1 MTVFLRY
8 KNIFNYPL
16 LKRFS
21 NFIISKWRS
30 IPILDRWLFQEL
42 LPTFLF
48 AVSALTVVSLSVG
61 VMFDLVR
68 KIVES
73 GLSLKFA
80 LHVFFLKLPSFLVL
94 SFPMAILMATL
105 LTFSRLSSNSEVK
118 ALKSL
123 GISTKRIIISSL
135 ILGLLMTS
143 ITFIFNDLIVPSAN
157 KNAEAVL
164 RKGLGVSMHSDYI
177 EDIIYS
183 RIGKI
188 SDPYSNK
195 ELDGV
200 THLFYAKKFQNKKM
214 VDVTV
219 LDFSR
224 FGYKQML
231 VAKNALWN
239 EIDSSWE
246 FSNGEILTISPD
258 GGSTTITFEDYT
270 YPLDSGLKKIS
281 DLPKNPRYMK
291 LSDAYRAKELYKLS
305 GNIKQERRMKVS
317 IQEKFTLPIACLV
330 FSLIGSTL
338 ACTPNTRSNQ
348 SKGFVLSILLII
360 IYYIVSFVFSSLG
373 ISGSIS
379 PVFATWFPVI
389 GSLSGGIYLLN
400 NADN

>member
-1 MTVFLRY
+1 MIDFLRY
-8 KNIFNYPL
+8 KNIFNYSL

-21 NFIISKWRS
+21 GFIFSKWRS
-30 IPILDRWLFQEL
+30 IPLLDRWLFQEL

-48 AVSALTVVSLSVG
+48 AVSAFTVVSLSLG

-68 KIVES
+68 KIVGS

-80 LHVFFLKLPSFLVL
+80 LQVFFLKLPSFLVL

-105 LTFSRLSSNSEVK
+105 LTFSRLSSNSEIK

-123 GISTKRIIISSL
+123 GISTKRIIVSSL
-135 ILGLLMTS
+135 MLGLLMTS
-143 ITFIFNDLIVPSAN
+143 ITFLFNDLIVPVSN
-157 KNAEAVL
+157 KYAESVL

-183 RIGKI
+183 RVGKI

-195 ELDGV
+195 EIDGL
-200 THLFYAKKFQNKKM
+200 THLFYARQFQKKKM

-239 EIDSSWE
+239 EEDSNWE
-246 FSNGEILTISPD
+246 FSNGEILTMTPD
-258 GGSTTITFEDYT
+258 GGSTTITFENYT
-270 YPLDSGLKKIS
+270 YPLDSGLKRIS
-281 DLPKNPRYMK
+281 DLPEKPRYMR
-291 LSDAYRAKELYKLS
+291 LSEAYRAKEFYKLS
-305 GNIKQERRMKVS
+305 GNIKGERRMKVS

-330 FSLIGSTL
+330 FSLIGSSI
-338 ACTPNTRSNQ
+338 ACTSNTRSDQ
-348 SKGFVLSILLII
+348 SKGFALSIMLIV
-360 IYYIVSFVFSSLG
+360 IYYILSFVFSSLG

-379 PVFATWFPVI
+379 PVIAAWFPVVS
-389 GSLSGGIYLLN
+389 SLSGGIYLLN